1 MYVWADMICFHFRF
15 DYQDEVFKANIDA
28 LDQSVRNQS
37 LLSMIQFIPFLEFLP
52 KIVPKD
58 QMLMKNVKMRDDYAK
73 EQLRKHQ
80 DTFDAENP
88 RDFIDAYLARMTQSK
103 RRGEATTFEGM

>member
-1 MYVWADMICFHFRF
+1 
-15 DYQDEVFKANIDA
+15 
-28 LDQSVRNQS
+28 
-37 LLSMIQFIPFLEFLP
+37 
-52 KIVPKD
+52 
-58 QMLMKNVKMRDDYAK
+58 MRDDYAK